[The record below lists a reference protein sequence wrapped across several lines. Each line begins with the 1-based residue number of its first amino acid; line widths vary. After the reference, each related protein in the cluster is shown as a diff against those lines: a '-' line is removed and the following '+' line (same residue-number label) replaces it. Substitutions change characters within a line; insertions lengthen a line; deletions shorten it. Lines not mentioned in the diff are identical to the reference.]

1 MQGRIALARCGLDF
15 AMQQL
20 SSGASIFR
28 KVINESIADISEI
41 LLRYE
46 EDEDHDSQIE
56 PNEDSD
62 EEDNVDAADD
72 DDVSQSFPV
81 DMVIARALDGE
92 PLPCVHSEVD
102 THGSL
107 VWRFPIDFS
116 QGCVDGRNGSNA
128 CSLIALVISQVI
140 QHVEVPMG
148 GLLSPLWTTMLYDSM
163 VTGNNIYDQYR
174 ASLPARYLSAAE
186 ACDILAR
193 NDNFSLEPQEP
204 LPVRLVDDHQLSS
217 VSSQLQLLANT
228 PSRKLAL
235 LTICEKTSL
244 FLVHS
249 PDIVYVDTHCHMPN
263 AGAVVV
269 VGRCDRLNDFCF
281 SVWDIEGTG
290 PNTFGNLVT
299 LLNP

>member
-1 MQGRIALARCGLDF
+1 MQGRIALARRGIDF
-15 AMQQL
+15 AMQQV

-28 KVINESIADISEI
+28 KVINESIADVSEL

-46 EDEDHDSQIE
+46 DDEDHDRQIE
-56 PNEDSD
+56 PNENSD
-62 EEDNVDAADD
+62 EEDNAD
-72 DDVSQSFPV
+72 DDVSQSYPV
-81 DMVIARALDGE
+81 DMVIARAVDGE
-92 PLPCVHSEVD
+92 PLPSVHSEFD

-116 QGCVDGRNGSNA
+116 QGCVDGRSGSSA
-128 CSLIALVISQVI
+128 CSLIALVIGQVI
-140 QHVEVPMG
+140 QDVEVPMEG
-148 GLLSPLWTTMLYDSM
+148 FLSPLWTTMLYHAM
-163 VTGNNIYDQYR
+163 VTGNNIYDKYR

-186 ACDILAR
+186 ACDIFAR
-193 NDNFSLEPQEP
+193 NENFSLEPEEP
-204 LPVRLVDDHQLSS
+204 LPVRLVDDHQLSP
-217 VSSQLQLLANT
+217 VASQLQLLAYA

-244 FLVHS
+244 FVVHP

-269 VGRCDRLNDFCF
+269 VGRCDRLNDFCL

-299 LLNP
+299 LLNA